1 MLVVYS
7 LRDCCRTRTVS
18 IDLPQRNVIS
28 VLMMAAIKELKLPP
42 PPPKY
47 LLHLKGMRDDR
58 LHDDMMGCAAIT
70 VVFLVI

>member
-18 IDLPQRNVIS
+18 IDPPQRNVIS

-42 PPPKY
+42 PK
-47 LLHLKGMRDDR
+47 
-58 LHDDMMGCAAIT
+58 
-70 VVFLVI
+70 VFATPERYER

>member
-18 IDLPQRNVIS
+18 IDPPQRNVIS
-28 VLMMAAIKELKLPP
+28 VLMMAAIKELKL
-42 PPPKY
+42 PPKY